1 MTRQHRLFVFIVFV
15 AIASSGGTLHAQRQ
29 KGFFGTYGGGIFF
42 VAANE
47 AVQKEI
53 GLNSDRA
60 TEVKS
65 IVEHYGQ
72 DMRAAQSAVRAK
84 RQTLRD
90 LSPEERENRQRKITE
105 DRAVVIKKLNEKYVA
120 QLKAAVSPL
129 QFERLQQITWQAY
142 GSQALAT
149 DSNLAKPLELNGDQ
163 VKKIVAINSICDAK
177 VRQLYGVTTLQ
188 EALIKVQE
196 FEKERDGK
204 ALDVLTKE
212 QQDKLLRLKSK
223 PFDLNLLAPPERGAN
238 N

>member
-1 MTRQHRLFVFIVFV
+1 MTRQQRVFVFIVFV
-15 AIASSGGTLHAQRQ
+15 AITSSGATLHAQRQ

-60 TEVKS
+60 MEVKS

-72 DMRAAQSAVRAK
+72 DTRAAQSAVRAK

-90 LSPEERENRQRKITE
+90 LSPEERENRQQKITE
-105 DRAVVIKKLNEKYVA
+105 DRAVVIRMLNEKYVA
-120 QLKAAVSPL
+120 QLKAAVSSL
-129 QFERLQQITWQAY
+129 QFERLQQIAWQAY

-163 VKKIVAINSICDAK
+163 VKKIVAINSKCDAK
-177 VRQLYGVTTLQ
+177 VRQLYGVTTFQ
-188 EALIKVQE
+188 EASIKVPE
-196 FEKERDGK
+196 FEKERDGQ
-204 ALDVLTKE
+204 ALELLTKD
-212 QQDKLLRLKSK
+212 QQEKLLRLKGK
-223 PFDLNLLAPPERGAN
+223 PFDLNLLVPPEPRRHN
-238 N
+238 